1 MNTKFI
7 KGLFLG
13 IYVLLNSYAD
23 AQTIPVV
30 LIYHQKEIKL
40 TNSIS
45 SSDFHITNL
54 KFYLSNIRLY
64 KTNSLVDEELN
75 SYHLIDLL
83 DTSKNK
89 LKVRRNNNLLFD
101 RIDFNLGIDSLTNV
115 SGAYEGDLDPM
126 NNMYWTWQSGY
137 INLKFEGAIDDE
149 VYREYH
155 LGGYAYPNNA
165 LQKVSL
171 KMNSSSNP
179 TIYIHLDDFI
189 HSIPDS
195 IPFKFMMPDP
205 KAVYLSQL
213 FAKCLS
219 SEK

>member
-1 MNTKFI
+1 
-7 KGLFLG
+7 
-13 IYVLLNSYAD
+13 
-23 AQTIPVV
+23 
-30 LIYHQKEIKL
+30 
-40 TNSIS
+40 
-45 SSDFHITNL
+45 
-54 KFYLSNIRLY
+54 
-64 KTNSLVDEELN
+64 
-75 SYHLIDLL
+75 
-83 DTSKNK
+83 
-89 LKVRRNNNLLFD
+89 
-101 RIDFNLGIDSLTNV
+101 V

-137 INLKFEGAIDDE
+137 INLKFEGSIDDG

-171 KMNSSSNP
+171 KMNSSSNSI
-179 TIYIHLDDFI
+179 IYIHLDDFI
-189 HSIPDS
+189 NSIPDS
-195 IPFKFMMPDP
+195 IPFKFMTPDP

>member
-1 MNTKFI
+1 MF
-7 KGLFLG
+7 
-13 IYVLLNSYAD
+13 NSYVA
-23 AQTIPVV
+23 AQTIPIVI
-30 LIYHQKEIKL
+30 IYHQKEILL
-40 TNSIS
+40 TETSNSKTFQIN
-45 SSDFHITNL
+45 NL

-64 KTNSLVDEELN
+64 NTSLLVDEELN
-75 SYHLIDLL
+75 SYHLIDLQ

-89 LKVRRNNNLLFD
+89 LKIRRNNDKQFN
-101 RIDFNLGIDSLTNV
+101 RIEFNLGIDSATSV
-115 SGAYEGDLDPM
+115 SGAMECDLDPT

-137 INLKFEGAIDDE
+137 INLKLEGIFEDGIQ
-149 VYREYH
+149 REYH

-171 KMNSSSNP
+171 KMDSSGNTS
-179 TIYIHLDDFI
+179 IFIHLDDFI
-189 HSIPDS
+189 NSIPDS
-195 IPFKFMMPDP
+195 IPFKFMTPDP